1 MLSRVN
7 YMDRRHLLLNE
18 MGISQW
24 QLHRPEVLH
33 GVVTVVV
40 APHIRLIVVAEEDF
54 SQSALFADILRA
66 LALRKEDCLCVN
78 DEQVQHLELNHSA
91 RYWLLAEEAKQHRI
105 EAYCLKAEQI
115 YRSPDFA
122 QFQSSPADKREL
134 WRQIQQTQ

>member
-7 YMDRRHLLLNE
+7 YMDRRRLLLNE

-24 QLHRPEVLH
+24 QLHRPEVLR
-33 GVVTVVV
+33 G
-40 APHIRLIVVAEEDF
+40 VAEEDF

-66 LALRKEDCLCVN
+66 LALQKEDCLCVN

-122 QFQSSPADKREL
+122 QFQSSPAAKREL

>member
-24 QLHRPEVLH
+24 QLHRPEVL
-33 GVVTVVV
+33 
-40 APHIRLIVVAEEDF
+40 RLIVVAEEDF

-66 LALRKEDCLCVN
+66 LALQEEDCLCVN

-91 RYWLLAEEAKQHRI
+91 RYWLLAEEVKQHRI

-122 QFQSSPADKREL
+122 QFQSSPAAKREL

>member
-7 YMDRRHLLLNE
+7 YMDRRRLLLNE

-24 QLHRPEVLH
+24 QLHRPEVLR

-40 APHIRLIVVAEEDF
+40 ASHIRLIVVAEEDF

-66 LALRKEDCLCVN
+66 LALQKEDCLCVN

-91 RYWLLAEEAKQHRI
+91 
-105 EAYCLKAEQI
+105 
-115 YRSPDFA
+115 
-122 QFQSSPADKREL
+122 SSV
-134 WRQIQQTQ
+134 